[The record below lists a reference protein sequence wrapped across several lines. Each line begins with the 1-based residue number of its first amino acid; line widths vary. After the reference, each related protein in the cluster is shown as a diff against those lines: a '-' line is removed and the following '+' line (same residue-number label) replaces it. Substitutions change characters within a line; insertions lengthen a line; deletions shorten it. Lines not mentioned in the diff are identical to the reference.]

1 MTFSDLPW
9 HTIATYVLP
18 FFVFTALA
26 LAIRG
31 IRAVQ
36 WSDGVLKS
44 VRANLAL
51 SLINAVM
58 APAAFFLTGYVQA
71 GYDAMGLWA
80 VSPEAWAGVPFL
92 AALLAYIVIYDF
104 CDYWVHR
111 LLHTGGFWPIH
122 AVHHADTDM
131 NWTTTYRIHVL
142 EIVMMRVFYIAFASW
157 LGLPAEVI
165 ATAILVTTLW
175 NAFVHVDLDIH
186 FGPFTKVLTSPR
198 FHRWHHA
205 DTPEAY
211 NTNFGN
217 MFAFWDVLFGTYHVS
232 GRYTGALGFEGTPG
246 HDLPKLLVWPVLE
259 WGKPVWRL
267 MRTGRLRTHP

>member
-1 MTFSDLPW
+1 
-9 HTIATYVLP
+9 
-18 FFVFTALA
+18 
-26 LAIRG
+26 
-31 IRAVQ
+31 
-36 WSDGVLKS
+36 
-44 VRANLAL
+44 
-51 SLINAVM
+51 
-58 APAAFFLTGYVQA
+58 
-71 GYDAMGLWA
+71 
-80 VSPEAWAGVPFL
+80 VPFL
-92 AALLAYIVIYDF
+92 AALLAYIIVYDF

-111 LLHTGGFWPIH
+111 VLHTRGFWPIH

-186 FGPFTKVLTSPR
+186 FGPLTKVLTSPR

-205 DTPEAY
+205 DTPDAY
-211 NTNFGN
+211 DTNFGN
-217 MFAFWDVLFGTYHVS
+217 MFAFWDVMFGTYRVP

-246 HDLPKLLVWPVLE
+246 HDLPKLLFWPVLE

-267 MRTGRLRTHP
+267 VTTGRLRTHP